1 MQKLTILKFFLP
13 IAILASIFSG
23 PVYNLL
29 IFLNIW
35 VLETHWSLYF
45 DPVLFSNLM
54 AFSFILFAVIF
65 IISTRYIEK
74 LMKEQF
80 MILGI
85 IVIGFCC
92 IFASLIW
99 VWEIVIMVFIIT
111 SAATAFLIP
120 TLIKYTSNM
129 AQKKYENK
137 QLSFILPLSALIW
150 VSITFLLFNMIGVH
164 WRFLYF
170 FTGVINISSSLV
182 FVFI

>member
-1 MQKLTILKFFLP
+1 MQKVTILKFFLP

-23 PVYNLL
+23 PLYNLL
-29 IFLNIW
+29 LFLNIW
-35 VLETHWSLYF
+35 VIETHLSLFF
-45 DPVLFSNLM
+45 DPIFFSTLI
-54 AFSFILFAVIF
+54 ALSFILFTVIF

-85 IVIGFCC
+85 LLIGFCC

-99 VWEIVIMVFIIT
+99 VLEIVIMVFFIT

-120 TLIKYTSNM
+120 IFLKYTSNI

-150 VSITFLLFNMIGVH
+150 ISISFLLFNMIGIH
-164 WRFLYF
+164 WRFLYLI
-170 FTGVINISSSLV
+170 TGVINILSSLV